1 MLGVVAVSGCAG
13 WKRTFVFVALMVR
26 PRLLYA
32 SAKASRLFCTS
43 VSVWAAITVISVL
56 QIYDGC
62 CFTFVLSL
70 NAVHVEQLPVGAID
84 DGYTLGLVDC
94 C

>member
-32 SAKASRLFCTS
+32 KASRLFCTS
-43 VSVWAAITVISVL
+43 VSVRAAITVISVL

-84 DGYTLGLVDC
+84 DGYTLGLVD
-94 C
+94 